1 MKIIPHTEKMV
12 KEAKA
17 WGKEIGAIKN
27 SIVRG
32 RGNMAGKLGELAF
45 SAYVGS
51 PLEDKTNYDM
61 VHYGEKL
68 EIKTKRRTV
77 PPLQDYDVS
86 IATTSTHQKADR
98 YVFISIEFDRKDK
111 RNNFYGVKSIWL
123 CGDKGVEEY
132 RKDAFLYTRG
142 SVDPS
147 NGFKVK
153 VDMLNMRIR
162 DLDQSF

>member
-1 MKIIPHTEKMV
+1 MKIIPHTKEMI
-12 KEAKA
+12 KEAQE
-17 WGKEIGAIKN
+17 WGKSLGAIKN

-45 SAYVGS
+45 SAYIGS
-51 PLEDKTNYDM
+51 PLEDRSDYDM
-61 VHYGEKL
+61 IHGGERL

-86 IATTSTHQKADR
+86 VAPTSTHQKADR

-111 RNNFYGVKSIWL
+111 KNNFYGVKSVWL
-123 CGDKGVEEY
+123 CGDKGVAEY
-132 RKDAFLYTRG
+132 RKNAFLHTMG
-142 SVDPS
+142 SMKPS
-147 NGFKVK
+147 GVKVN
-153 VDMLNMRIR
+153 VDMLNMRVR

>member
-1 MKIIPHTEKMV
+1 MKIIPHTKEMI
-12 KEAKA
+12 KEAQE
-17 WGKEIGAIKN
+17 WGKSLGAIKN

-45 SAYVGS
+45 SAYIGS
-51 PLEDKTNYDM
+51 PLEDRSDYDM
-61 VHYGEKL
+61 IHGGERL

-86 IATTSTHQKADR
+86 VAPTSTHQKADR

-111 RNNFYGVKSIWL
+111 KNNFYGVKSVWL
-123 CGDKGVEEY
+123 CGDKDVAEY
-132 RKDAFLYTRG
+132 RKNAFLHTMG
-142 SVDPS
+142 SMKPS
-147 NGFKVK
+147 GVKVN
-153 VDMLNMRIR
+153 VDMLNMRVR

>member
-1 MKIIPHTEKMV
+1 MKIIPHTDEMIE
-12 KEAKA
+12 EAQE
-17 WGKEIGAIKN
+17 WSNQLGAIKN

-51 PLEDKTNYDM
+51 PLEDRSDYDM
-61 VHYGEKL
+61 VHGGERL

-86 IATTSTHQKADR
+86 VATTSTHQKADK

-111 RNNFYGVKSIWL
+111 KNNFYGVKSVWL
-123 CGDKGVEEY
+123 CGDKDVAEY
-132 RKDAFLYTRG
+132 RKSAFLHTMG
-142 SVDPS
+142 SIDPS

-153 VDMLNMRIR
+153 VDMLNMRVR